1 MRPAGF
7 VHERRWLVLLPIL
20 AGVGVALCLWL
31 FPWIHPSGSWG
42 VEIDRAA
49 AIEEARAMGQSLG
62 LELGEWRPQVASRY
76 LRNDE
81 FLLRTAAQRE
91 HSNGTPL
98 VPAPIL
104 EFFSPVIFEV
114 QLTDPV
120 TNQQILID
128 LTRRGTLRRFY
139 AAPLSPARSLPTR
152 EQGVPGN
159 SSRNAPLASDE
170 PDDSA
175 PLITLSRQEETA
187 RITRAYSLLT
197 LLLPQLQQLQVTL
210 SEASYTREITRLRY
224 RVLGEEEWVSP
235 VWTVVMRGEQ
245 LERIEFSPGFSPS
258 FRGEAELRQGEWARW
273 LSQVDGVYMWVVLLI
288 GIISFLGSAALGR
301 LQPRLTLLFWAA
313 SFVFLLSFNWGG
325 AGLDRIQRALEGSG
339 LEIWLERVLQW
350 GLYGVTMLG
359 ISFLLFVIF
368 STGLAISL
376 KVPRRRTIGFEL
388 LLKGSWRTKPVTGS
402 LLTGLSLGGLIAALP
417 LAIAASGW
425 IPGIELDA
433 LGRNEDLTG
442 RAPALAAA
450 VSVRCLLYFILFGLL
465 APLLQAWIRGRITVR
480 VVLILLSTFI
490 LFGVNHVYLP
500 AAGIVWVS
508 LLLGSL
514 LTFLYFRI
522 GLLGLTV
529 ATLTAEA
536 VTAANVLLSQPN
548 PMLQRSGWSILTV
561 VALGIGST
569 WLIYWRSRPVRAEEL
584 AIPPRL
590 LETRAE
596 RDRLQAEFAV
606 ARRAQEKLLP
616 AASPVL
622 PGFQFAAV
630 CLPSREVGGDLY
642 DFLPFADGRLAIVVA
657 DVSGKGVPA
666 SLYMTLTKG
675 LLNSLAEETT
685 DPGKML
691 REINRHLYDVCRRK
705 VFVTL
710 FLGILDPA
718 RKTLEYARAG
728 HNPTIHLDGR
738 TGRTTQLES
747 RGMGLGM
754 VGSGIFDPTL
764 VVETLS
770 LSSGDTLLFYSDGI
784 TEAMNRKDEEY
795 GLERL
800 LPFVR
805 QHASTKS
812 AIQLRDAILA
822 DVRKFLGPDPPQDD
836 QTLVIVKVE

>member
-7 VHERRWLVLLPIL
+7 VHERRWLLLLPVL

-31 FPWIHPSGSWG
+31 FPRVHPSGGWG
-42 VEIDRAA
+42 VELDRTA
-49 AIEEARAMGQSLG
+49 AIEEARAMGHSLG
-62 LELGEWRPQVASRY
+62 LELDHWRARVASRY

-81 FLLRTAAQRE
+81 FLLRTAAVRQ
-91 HSNGTPL
+91 HSNGMPL

-114 QLTDPV
+114 QLTDPA
-120 TNQQILID
+120 TDQQIFID

-139 AAPLSPARSLPTR
+139 ASPASSARPLPPR
-152 EQGVPGN
+152 DQGAPGN
-159 SSRNAPLASDE
+159 VSRNAPPAPE
-170 PDDSA
+170 TPDDSA
-175 PLITLSRQEETA
+175 PLIALSRQEETT

-245 LERIEFSPGFSPS
+245 LERIEFSPGFSSS
-258 FRGEAELRQGEWARW
+258 FRGEAEQRQGEWARW
-273 LSQVDGVYMWVVLLI
+273 LSEVDGIYMWVVLLI
-288 GIISFLGSAALGR
+288 AIVSFLGSSALGR

-313 SFVFLLSFNWGG
+313 SFVLLLTLNWGG
-325 AGLDRIQRALEGSG
+325 GGLDRIQRTLEGAG
-339 LEIWLERVLQW
+339 LGNWMERVLQW

-368 STGLAISL
+368 STGLAVSL

-388 LLKGSWRTKPVTGS
+388 LLKGSWRTKPVIGS

-417 LAIAASGW
+417 LVIAASGW
-425 IPGIELDA
+425 IAGIELDA

-442 RAPALAAA
+442 RAPALAAVA
-450 VSVRCLLYFILFGLL
+450 SFRGLLYFVLFGLL
-465 APLLQAWIRGRITVR
+465 APLLQAWIPGRITVR
-480 VVLILLSTFI
+480 VVLILLATFI
-490 LFGVNHVYLP
+490 LFGVNHVFLP
-500 AAGIVWVS
+500 ATGIAWVS

-536 VTAANVLLSQPN
+536 ITAAAVLLSQPN
-548 PMLQRSGWSILTV
+548 QTLQHSGWSIL
-561 VALGIGST
+561 ASLAFGIVTT
-569 WLIYWRSRPVRAEEL
+569 WLTYWISRPVRTEEL
-584 AIPPRL
+584 AISPQL

-616 AASPVL
+616 AAPPTM

-642 DFLPFADGRLAIVVA
+642 DFLPFPDGRLAIVVA

-675 LLNSLAEETT
+675 LLNSLAEETS
-685 DPGKML
+685 DPGEML

-718 RKTLEYARAG
+718 CRTLQYARAG
-728 HNPTIHLDGR
+728 HNPTIHLDSR
-738 TGRTTQLES
+738 TGAATQLES

-754 VGSGIFDPTL
+754 VGSALFDPAL
-764 VVETLS
+764 VVATLP
-770 LSSGDTLLFYSDGI
+770 LESGDTLLFYSDGI

-795 GLERL
+795 GVDRL
-800 LPFVR
+800 LLFAR
-805 QHASTKS
+805 QQTS
-812 AIQLRDAILA
+812 AKTAVQLRDAILA

-836 QTLVIVKVE
+836 QTLVVVKVE

>member
-1 MRPAGF
+1 MASITSTCRP
-7 VHERRWLVLLPIL
+7 R
-20 AGVGVALCLWL
+20 
-31 FPWIHPSGSWG
+31 
-42 VEIDRAA
+42 
-49 AIEEARAMGQSLG
+49 
-62 LELGEWRPQVASRY
+62 
-76 LRNDE
+76 
-81 FLLRTAAQRE
+81 
-91 HSNGTPL
+91 
-98 VPAPIL
+98 
-104 EFFSPVIFEV
+104 
-114 QLTDPV
+114 
-120 TNQQILID
+120 
-128 LTRRGTLRRFY
+128 
-139 AAPLSPARSLPTR
+139 
-152 EQGVPGN
+152 
-159 SSRNAPLASDE
+159 
-170 PDDSA
+170 
-175 PLITLSRQEETA
+175 
-187 RITRAYSLLT
+187 
-197 LLLPQLQQLQVTL
+197 
-210 SEASYTREITRLRY
+210 
-224 RVLGEEEWVSP
+224 
-235 VWTVVMRGEQ
+235 
-245 LERIEFSPGFSPS
+245 
-258 FRGEAELRQGEWARW
+258 
-273 LSQVDGVYMWVVLLI
+273 
-288 GIISFLGSAALGR
+288 
-301 LQPRLTLLFWAA
+301 
-313 SFVFLLSFNWGG
+313 
-325 AGLDRIQRALEGSG
+325 
-339 LEIWLERVLQW
+339 
-350 GLYGVTMLG
+350 
-359 ISFLLFVIF
+359 
-368 STGLAISL
+368 
-376 KVPRRRTIGFEL
+376 
-388 LLKGSWRTKPVTGS
+388 
-402 LLTGLSLGGLIAALP
+402 
-417 LAIAASGW
+417 
-425 IPGIELDA
+425 
-433 LGRNEDLTG
+433 
-442 RAPALAAA
+442 
-450 VSVRCLLYFILFGLL
+450 
-465 APLLQAWIRGRITVR
+465 
-480 VVLILLSTFI
+480 
-490 LFGVNHVYLP
+490 
-500 AAGIVWVS
+500 VS

-561 VALGIGST
+561 IALGIGST

-616 AASPVL
+616 ADSPVL

-642 DFLPFADGRLAIVVA
+642 DFLPFPDGRLAIVVA

-675 LLNSLAEETT
+675 LLISLAEETT

-805 QHASTKS
+805 QHASTES
-812 AIQLRDAILA
+812 ALQLRDAILA